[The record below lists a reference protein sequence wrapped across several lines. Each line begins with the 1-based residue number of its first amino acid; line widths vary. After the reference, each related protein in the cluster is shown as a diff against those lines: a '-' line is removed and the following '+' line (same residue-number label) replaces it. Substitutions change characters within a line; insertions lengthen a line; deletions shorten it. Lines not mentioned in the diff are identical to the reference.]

1 MTERAL
7 KIKKGKC
14 ERLLGRV
21 QRGKKQ
27 ELLFYLTEDEMNVVI
42 WLLRDFLTRAEEMGH
57 DQSGA
62 GV

>member
-14 ERLLGRV
+14 ERLLKRV

-42 WLLRDFLTRAEEMGH
+42 WLLRDFLTRAEEQANDKG
-57 DQSGA
+57 
-62 GV
+62 

>member
-14 ERLLGRV
+14 ERLLERV

-27 ELLFYLTEDEMNVVI
+27 ELLFYLTEDEMDVVI
-42 WLLRDFLTRAEEMGH
+42 WLLREFLERIERGQV
-57 DQSGA
+57 DVVGR
-62 GV
+62 